1 MSFNLTTRPAF
12 LKKLPATPVLV
23 SLFALFFALI
33 PISLAPAL
41 TKLSEHEI
49 GPNAV
54 AFHRSWIAAIV
65 FAILSARATVRTR
78 QESVDVLIPEV
89 LNNVANSKESKAIA
103 VIAPPVIAPPPA
115 TIAKP
120 PMTKKEVGLLLI
132 TGIAATASLLLWTWS
147 LSETGVANVA
157 LLSNLNPLFVGLAGY
172 FWFGQKFDRRFV
184 IGLVVALVGAVAFEL
199 SEAQFSADQIQGD
212 VLAFVSAIFIA
223 TYLILIEKL
232 QGRFSTSTIMMWRCG
247 ITTVFLLPLLPFI
260 EDRLFPQTQTGWLL
274 IIGQALFCQVL
285 GQGLLAYSLSKLS
298 SSVVAITLLLE
309 PIIASIF
316 AWFIFGE
323 QITLADWI
331 CFVVVLGGVYLAQ
344 SSKAAVKTTP
354 IEVP

>member
-1 MSFNLTTRPAF
+1 MSFKLAEKPSI
-12 LKKLPATPVLV
+12 LQKLPATPVLV
-23 SLFALFFALI
+23 SLAALFFALI

-54 AFHRSWIAAIV
+54 AFHRSWIAAVV
-65 FAILSARATVRTR
+65 FVLLSAR
-78 QESVDVLIPEV
+78 ESARDRKAASDVMVPEV
-89 LNNVANSKESKAIA
+89 IA
-103 VIAPPVIAPPPA
+103 GKSIDNIE
-115 TIAKP
+115 KQ
-120 PMTKKEVGLLLI
+120 PMTKKEVGLLLV
-132 TGIAATASLLLWTWS
+132 TGTAATASLLLWTWS

-157 LLSNLNPLFVGLAGY
+157 LLSNLNPIFVGLAGY
-172 FWFGQKFDRRFV
+172 FLFGQKFDRRFV
-184 IGLVVALVGAVAFEL
+184 IGLVLAIAGAVAFEL
-199 SEAQFSADQIQGD
+199 SEAQFSADQLQGD
-212 VLAFVSAIFIA
+212 ALAFISAVFIA

-247 ITTVFLLPLLPFI
+247 ITTIFLLPLLPFI
-260 EDRLFPQTQTGWLL
+260 EDRLFPQTQNGWLL
-274 IIGQALFCQVL
+274 IIFQALFCQVL

-298 SSVVAITLLLE
+298 SGVVAITLLLE

-354 IEVP
+354 TEIP

>member
-1 MSFNLTTRPAF
+1 M
-12 LKKLPATPVLV
+12 LV
-23 SLFALFFALI
+23 SLAALFFALI

-54 AFHRSWIAAIV
+54 AFHRSWIAAVV
-65 FAILSARATVRTR
+65 FVLLSAR
-78 QESVDVLIPEV
+78 ESARDRKAASDVMVPEV
-89 LNNVANSKESKAIA
+89 IA
-103 VIAPPVIAPPPA
+103 GKSIDNIE
-115 TIAKP
+115 KQ
-120 PMTKKEVGLLLI
+120 PMTKKEVGLLLV
-132 TGIAATASLLLWTWS
+132 TGTAATASLLLWTWS

-157 LLSNLNPLFVGLAGY
+157 LLSNLNPIFVGLAGY
-172 FWFGQKFDRRFV
+172 FLFGQKFDRRFV
-184 IGLVVALVGAVAFEL
+184 IGLVLAIAGAVAFEL
-199 SEAQFSADQIQGD
+199 SEAQFSADQLQGD
-212 VLAFVSAIFIA
+212 ALAFISAVFIA

-247 ITTVFLLPLLPFI
+247 ITTIFLLPLLPFI
-260 EDRLFPQTQTGWLL
+260 EDRLFPQTQNGWLL
-274 IIGQALFCQVL
+274 IIFQALFCQVL

-298 SSVVAITLLLE
+298 SGVVAITLLLE

-354 IEVP
+354 TEIP

>member
-1 MSFNLTTRPAF
+1 MSFIAKRPAI
-12 LKKLPATPVLV
+12 LQKLPATPVLV
-23 SLFALFFALI
+23 SLAALFFALI

-54 AFHRSWIAAIV
+54 AFHRSWIAAVV
-65 FAILSARATVRTR
+65 FALLSAREATRARKVA
-78 QESVDVLIPEV
+78 SDVMVPV
-89 LNNVANSKESKAIA
+89 AIA
-103 VIAPPVIAPPPA
+103 DKSIDNIE
-115 TIAKP
+115 KQ
-120 PMTKKEVGLLLI
+120 PMTKKEVGLLLV
-132 TGIAATASLLLWTWS
+132 TGTAATASLLLWTWS
-147 LSETGVANVA
+147 LSETSVANVA
-157 LLSNLNPLFVGLAGY
+157 LLSNLNPIFVGLAGY
-172 FWFGQKFDRRFV
+172 FLFGQKFDRRFV
-184 IGLVVALVGAVAFEL
+184 IGLVLALAGAAAFEL

-212 VLAFVSAIFIA
+212 ALAFISAVFIA

-247 ITTVFLLPLLPFI
+247 ITTIFLLPLLPFI
-260 EDRLFPQTQTGWLL
+260 EDRLLPQTQNGWLL
-274 IIGQALFCQVL
+274 IIFQALFCQVL

-298 SSVVAITLLLE
+298 SGVVAITLLLE

-344 SSKAAVKTTP
+344 SSKAAIKITP
-354 IEVP
+354 TEVP

>member
-1 MSFNLTTRPAF
+1 MSFKLAEKPAI
-12 LKKLPATPVLV
+12 LQKLPATPVLV
-23 SLFALFFALI
+23 SLAALFFALI

-65 FAILSARATVRTR
+65 FAILSARDSARAR
-78 QESVDVLIPEV
+78 QTTSDVMVPE
-89 LNNVANSKESKAIA
+89 AIA
-103 VIAPPVIAPPPA
+103 GKSIDNIE
-115 TIAKP
+115 KQ
-120 PMTKKEVGLLLI
+120 PMTKKEVGLLLV
-132 TGIAATASLLLWTWS
+132 TGTAATASLLLWTWS

-157 LLSNLNPLFVGLAGY
+157 LLSNLNPIFVGLAGY
-172 FWFGQKFDRRFV
+172 FLFGQKFDRRFV
-184 IGLVVALVGAVAFEL
+184 IGLVLAIAGAVAFEL
-199 SEAQFSADQIQGD
+199 SEAQFSADQLQGD
-212 VLAFVSAIFIA
+212 ALAFISAVFIA

-247 ITTVFLLPLLPFI
+247 ITTAFLLPLLPFI
-260 EDRLFPQTQTGWLL
+260 EDRLLPQTQNGWLL
-274 IIGQALFCQVL
+274 IIFQALFCQVL

-298 SSVVAITLLLE
+298 SGVVAITLLLE

-316 AWFIFGE
+316 ALFIFGE

-354 IEVP
+354 IEIP

>member
-1 MSFNLTTRPAF
+1 MSFNLAKRP
-12 LKKLPATPVLV
+12 LILQKLPATPVLV
-23 SLFALFFALI
+23 SLVALFFSLI

-65 FAILSARATVRTR
+65 FALLSAREATRIR
-78 QESVDVLIPEV
+78 KEASDVILPD
-89 LNNVANSKESKAIA
+89 
-103 VIAPPVIAPPPA
+103 VIASKSIDS
-115 TIAKP
+115 IEKQ
-120 PMTKKEVGLLLI
+120 PMTKQEVGLLLI

-157 LLSNLNPLFVGLAGY
+157 LLSNLNPIFVGLAGY
-172 FWFGQKFDRRFV
+172 FWFGQQFDRRFV
-184 IGLVVALVGAVAFEL
+184 VGLVLALGGAVAFEL
-199 SEAQFSADQIQGD
+199 SEAQFTVDQLQGD
-212 VLAFVSAIFIA
+212 ALAFISAAFIA

-247 ITTVFLLPLLPFI
+247 VTTTFLLPLLPFV
-260 EDRLFPQTQTGWLL
+260 EDRLLPHTQMGWFL
-274 IIGQALFCQVL
+274 IIFQALFCQVL

-344 SSKAAVKTTP
+344 SSKSAVKTTP

>member
-1 MSFNLTTRPAF
+1 MSFNIAKRPAI
-12 LKKLPATPVLV
+12 LQKLPATPVLI
-23 SLFALFFALI
+23 SFAALFFALI

-65 FAILSARATVRTR
+65 FALLSARETTR
-78 QESVDVLIPEV
+78 KSREVMVPEV
-89 LNNVANSKESKAIA
+89 LAQAT
-103 VIAPPVIAPPPA
+103 PA
-115 TIAKP
+115 EKQ
-120 PMTKKEVGLLLI
+120 PMTKQEVGLLLI

-172 FWFGQKFDRRFV
+172 FLFGQKFDRRFIV
-184 IGLVVALVGAVAFEL
+184 GLVLALGGAVAFEL
-199 SEAQFSADQIQGD
+199 SEAQFTVDQLQGD
-212 VLAFVSAIFIA
+212 ALAFISAVFIA

-247 ITTVFLLPLLPFI
+247 VTTTFLLPLLPFI
-260 EDRLFPQTQTGWLL
+260 EDSLLPQTQMGWFL
-274 IIGQALFCQVL
+274 IIFQALFCQVL
-285 GQGLLAYSLSKLS
+285 GQGLLAYSLGKLS

-331 CFVVVLGGVYLAQ
+331 CFIVVLGGVYLAQ
-344 SSKAAVKTTP
+344 SSESAVKTTP

>member
-1 MSFNLTTRPAF
+1 MSFNIVTRPAF

-23 SLFALFFALI
+23 SLFALFFSLI

-41 TKLSEHEI
+41 TKLSEQEI

-65 FAILSARATVRTR
+65 FALLSAREATRSR
-78 QESVDVLIPEV
+78 QESADLLIPE
-89 LNNVANSKESKAIA
+89 LIA
-103 VIAPPVIAPPPA
+103 ARPE
-115 TIAKP
+115 KP

-132 TGIAATASLLLWTWS
+132 TGTAATASLLLWTWS

-172 FWFGQKFDRRFV
+172 FLFGQKFDRRFV
-184 IGLVVALVGAVAFEL
+184 IGLVLALAGAVAFEL

-212 VLAFVSAIFIA
+212 ILAFVSAVFIA

-232 QGRFSTSTIMMWRCG
+232 QGRFSTSTIMMWRCSV
-247 ITTVFLLPLLPFI
+247 TTLFLLPLLPFI
-260 EDRLFPQTQTGWLL
+260 EDRLLPQTQTGWLL

-344 SSKAAVKTTP
+344 SSKVAVKTTP
-354 IEVP
+354 IEIP

>member
-1 MSFNLTTRPAF
+1 MSFIAKRPSI
-12 LKKLPATPVLV
+12 LQKLPATPVLI
-23 SLFALFFALI
+23 SLAALFFALI

-65 FAILSARATVRTR
+65 FALLSAR
-78 QESVDVLIPEV
+78 ESSRARKDLSMVSEIGS
-89 LNNVANSKESKAIA
+89 NANMAIE
-103 VIAPPVIAPPPA
+103 
-115 TIAKP
+115 KP

-132 TGIAATASLLLWTWS
+132 TGTAATASLLLWTWS

-157 LLSNLNPLFVGLAGY
+157 LLSNLNPIFVGLAGY

-184 IGLVVALVGAVAFEL
+184 IGLVLALAGAVAFEL

-212 VLAFVSAIFIA
+212 ALAFISAIFIA

-247 ITTVFLLPLLPFI
+247 VTTIFLLPLLPFI
-260 EDRLFPQTQTGWLL
+260 EDRLFPQTQMGWLL
-274 IIGQALFCQVL
+274 IIFQALFCQVL

-298 SSVVAITLLLE
+298 SGVVAITLLLE

-323 QITLADWI
+323 QITVADWI

-344 SSKAAVKTTP
+344 SSEAAVKTTP
-354 IEVP
+354 TEIP

>member
-1 MSFNLTTRPAF
+1 MSFNLAEKPAI
-12 LKKLPATPVLV
+12 LQKLPSTPVLV

-54 AFHRSWIAAIV
+54 AFHRSWIAAVV
-65 FAILSARATVRTR
+65 FALLSAREAVRDR
-78 QESVDVLIPEV
+78 KAAADVMLPEAIERSTGGV
-89 LNNVANSKESKAIA
+89 GTAIA
-103 VIAPPVIAPPPA
+103 PVKPLVIE
-115 TIAKP
+115 KQ
-120 PMTKKEVGLLLI
+120 PMTKKEVGLLLV

-157 LLSNLNPLFVGLAGY
+157 LLSNLNPIFVGLAGY
-172 FWFGQKFDRRFV
+172 FLFGQKFDRRFV
-184 IGLVVALVGAVAFEL
+184 IGLVLALAGAVAFEL

-212 VLAFVSAIFIA
+212 ALAFISAVFIA

-232 QGRFSTSTIMMWRCG
+232 QGRFSTSTIMMWRCSV
-247 ITTVFLLPLLPFI
+247 TTIFLLPLLPFI
-260 EDRLFPQTQTGWLL
+260 EDRLFPQTQNGWLL
-274 IIGQALFCQVL
+274 IIFQALFCQVL

-298 SSVVAITLLLE
+298 SGVVAITLLLE

>member
-1 MSFNLTTRPAF
+1 MSFNLTEKPAI
-12 LKKLPATPVLV
+12 LQKLPATPVLV
-23 SLFALFFALI
+23 SLASLLFALI

-65 FAILSARATVRTR
+65 FALLAARESTRTR
-78 QESVDVLIPEV
+78 QKPSDVLVPD
-89 LNNVANSKESKAIA
+89 SIA
-103 VIAPPVIAPPPA
+103 GKLIDHSE
-115 TIAKP
+115 KQ
-120 PMTKKEVGLLLI
+120 PMTKKEVVLLLV
-132 TGIAATASLLLWTWS
+132 TGTAATASLLLWTWS
-147 LSETGVANVA
+147 LSETSVANVA
-157 LLSNLNPLFVGLAGY
+157 LLSNLNPIFVGVAGY
-172 FWFGQKFDRRFV
+172 FLFGQKFDRRFV
-184 IGLVVALVGAVAFEL
+184 IGLILALIGAVAFEL
-199 SEAQFSADQIQGD
+199 SEAQFSADQLQGD
-212 VLAFVSAIFIA
+212 ALAFISAVFIA

-247 ITTVFLLPLLPFI
+247 VTTIFLLPLLPFI
-260 EDRLFPQTQTGWLL
+260 EDRLWPQTQNGWLL
-274 IIGQALFCQVL
+274 IIFQALFCQVL

-298 SSVVAITLLLE
+298 SGVVAITLLLE

-354 IEVP
+354 TEVP

>member
-1 MSFNLTTRPAF
+1 MSFNLAEKPTI
-12 LKKLPATPVLV
+12 LQKLPATPVLV
-23 SLFALFFALI
+23 SLAALFFALI

-54 AFHRSWIAAIV
+54 AFHRSWIAAVV
-65 FAILSARATVRTR
+65 FALLSTRESARDRKAV
-78 QESVDVLIPEV
+78 SDVMVPEV
-89 LNNVANSKESKAIA
+89 IA
-103 VIAPPVIAPPPA
+103 GKSIDHIE
-115 TIAKP
+115 KQ
-120 PMTKKEVGLLLI
+120 PMTKKEVGLLLV
-132 TGIAATASLLLWTWS
+132 TGTAATASLLLWTWS

-157 LLSNLNPLFVGLAGY
+157 LLSNLNPIFVGLAGY
-172 FWFGQKFDRRFV
+172 FLFGQKFDRRFV
-184 IGLVVALVGAVAFEL
+184 IGLVMAIAGAVAFEL
-199 SEAQFSADQIQGD
+199 SEAQFSADQLQGD
-212 VLAFVSAIFIA
+212 ALAFISAIFIA

-247 ITTVFLLPLLPFI
+247 ITTIFLLPLLPFI
-260 EDRLFPQTQTGWLL
+260 EDRLLPQTQNGWLL
-274 IIGQALFCQVL
+274 IIFQALFCQVL

-298 SSVVAITLLLE
+298 SGVVAITLLLE

-323 QITLADWI
+323 QITLADWS

-354 IEVP
+354 TEIP

>member
-1 MSFNLTTRPAF
+1 MSFNLAKRPSI
-12 LKKLPATPVLV
+12 LQKLPATPVLV
-23 SLFALFFALI
+23 SLVALFFSLI

-65 FAILSARATVRTR
+65 FALLSAREATRVR
-78 QESVDVLIPEV
+78 QDSSEVIVPESIGSS
-89 LNNVANSKESKAIA
+89 AAIE
-103 VIAPPVIAPPPA
+103 
-115 TIAKP
+115 KQ
-120 PMTKKEVGLLLI
+120 PMTKSEVGLLLI
-132 TGIAATASLLLWTWS
+132 TGTAATASLLLWTWS

-157 LLSNLNPLFVGLAGY
+157 LLSNLNPIFVGLAGY
-172 FWFGQKFDRRFV
+172 FLFGHKFDKRFV
-184 IGLVVALVGAVAFEL
+184 IGLVLALAGAVAFEL

-212 VLAFVSAIFIA
+212 ALAFISAVFIA

-247 ITTVFLLPLLPFI
+247 VTTIFLLPLLPFI
-260 EDRLFPQTQTGWLL
+260 EDRLFPQTQMGWLL
-274 IIGQALFCQVL
+274 IIFQALFCQVL

-298 SSVVAITLLLE
+298 SGVVAITLLLE

-354 IEVP
+354 TEIP

>member
-1 MSFNLTTRPAF
+1 MSFIAKRP
-12 LKKLPATPVLV
+12 LILQKLPATPVLV
-23 SLFALFFALI
+23 SLFALFFSLI

-41 TKLSEHEI
+41 TKLSEQEI

-54 AFHRSWIAAIV
+54 AFHRSWIAAVV
-65 FAILSARATVRTR
+65 FALLSAREAARAR
-78 QESVDVLIPEV
+78 KMASDVMVPE
-89 LNNVANSKESKAIA
+89 AIA
-103 VIAPPVIAPPPA
+103 AIAPQKID
-115 TIAKP
+115 KQ

-132 TGIAATASLLLWTWS
+132 TGTAATASLLLWTWS

-157 LLSNLNPLFVGLAGY
+157 LLSNLNPIFVGLAGY
-172 FWFGQKFDRRFV
+172 FLFGQKFDRRFV
-184 IGLVVALVGAVAFEL
+184 IGLVLAIAGAVAFEL
-199 SEAQFSADQIQGD
+199 SEAQFSADQLQGD
-212 VLAFVSAIFIA
+212 ALAFISAVFIA

-247 ITTVFLLPLLPFI
+247 ITTTFLLPLLPFI
-260 EDRLFPQTQTGWLL
+260 EDRLLPQTQNGWLL
-274 IIGQALFCQVL
+274 IIFQALFCQVL

-298 SSVVAITLLLE
+298 SGVVAITLLLE

>member
-1 MSFNLTTRPAF
+1 MSFKLAEKPAI
-12 LKKLPATPVLV
+12 LQKLPATPVLI
-23 SLFALFFALI
+23 SLAALFFALI

-54 AFHRSWIAAIV
+54 AFHRSWIAAVV
-65 FAILSARATVRTR
+65 FALLSARETARDSSACASGDR
-78 QESVDVLIPEV
+78 KAASDVMIPE
-89 LNNVANSKESKAIA
+89 AIA
-103 VIAPPVIAPPPA
+103 GKSIDSSE
-115 TIAKP
+115 KQ
-120 PMTKKEVGLLLI
+120 PMTKKEVGLLLV

-157 LLSNLNPLFVGLAGY
+157 LLSNLNPIFVGLAGY
-172 FWFGQKFDRRFV
+172 FLFGQKFDRRFV
-184 IGLVVALVGAVAFEL
+184 IGLVLAIAGAVAFEL
-199 SEAQFSADQIQGD
+199 SEAQFSADQLQGD
-212 VLAFVSAIFIA
+212 ALAFISAVFIA

-247 ITTVFLLPLLPFI
+247 ITTIFLLPLLPFI
-260 EDRLFPQTQTGWLL
+260 EDRLLPQTQNGWLL
-274 IIGQALFCQVL
+274 IIFQALFCQVL

-298 SSVVAITLLLE
+298 SGVVAITLLLE

-344 SSKAAVKTTP
+344 SSKAAVKITP
-354 IEVP
+354 TEIP

>member
-1 MSFNLTTRPAF
+1 MSFNLAERPSI
-12 LKKLPATPVLV
+12 LQKLPATPVLV
-23 SLFALFFALI
+23 SFAALFFALI

-54 AFHRSWIAAIV
+54 AFHRSWIAAVV
-65 FAILSARATVRTR
+65 FALVSAR
-78 QESVDVLIPEV
+78 ESVRARKVASDMMVPEM
-89 LNNVANSKESKAIA
+89 IA
-103 VIAPPVIAPPPA
+103 S
-115 TIAKP
+115 TIAGKSIENIEKQ
-120 PMTKKEVGLLLI
+120 PMTKKEVGLLLV
-132 TGIAATASLLLWTWS
+132 TGTAASASLLLWTWS

-157 LLSNLNPLFVGLAGY
+157 LLSNLNPIFVGLAGY
-172 FWFGQKFDRRFV
+172 FLFGQKFDRRFV
-184 IGLVVALVGAVAFEL
+184 IGLVLAIAGAVAFEL

-212 VLAFVSAIFIA
+212 ALAFISAIFIA

-247 ITTVFLLPLLPFI
+247 ITTIFLLPLLPFI
-260 EDRLFPQTQTGWLL
+260 EDRLLPQTQNGWLL
-274 IIGQALFCQVL
+274 IIFQALFCQVL

-298 SSVVAITLLLE
+298 SGVVAITLLLE

-344 SSKAAVKTTP
+344 SSKAAVKITP
-354 IEVP
+354 TEVP

>member
-1 MSFNLTTRPAF
+1 MSFKLAEKPAI
-12 LKKLPATPVLV
+12 LQKLPATPVLI
-23 SLFALFFALI
+23 SLAALFFALI

-54 AFHRSWIAAIV
+54 AFHRSWIAAVV
-65 FAILSARATVRTR
+65 FAVLSAREAVRDSSACASGDR
-78 QESVDVLIPEV
+78 KAASDVMLPE
-89 LNNVANSKESKAIA
+89 
-103 VIAPPVIAPPPA
+103 
-115 TIAKP
+115 TIADKSLDSKGKQ
-120 PMTKKEVGLLLI
+120 PMTKKEVGLLLV
-132 TGIAATASLLLWTWS
+132 TGTAATASLLLWTWS

-157 LLSNLNPLFVGLAGY
+157 LLSNLNPIFVGLAGY
-172 FWFGQKFDRRFV
+172 FLFGQKFDRRFV
-184 IGLVVALVGAVAFEL
+184 IGLVLAIAGAVAFEL
-199 SEAQFSADQIQGD
+199 SEAQFSADQLQGD
-212 VLAFVSAIFIA
+212 ALAFISAVFIA

-247 ITTVFLLPLLPFI
+247 ITTAFLLPLLPFI
-260 EDRLFPQTQTGWLL
+260 EDRLLPQTQNGWLL
-274 IIGQALFCQVL
+274 IIFQALFCQVL

-298 SSVVAITLLLE
+298 SGVVAITLLLE

-354 IEVP
+354 TEIP

>member
-1 MSFNLTTRPAF
+1 MSFNLAEKPAI
-12 LKKLPATPVLV
+12 LQKLPATPVLV
-23 SLFALFFALI
+23 SLAALFFALI

-54 AFHRSWIAAIV
+54 AFHRSWIAAVV
-65 FAILSARATVRTR
+65 FVLLSAR
-78 QESVDVLIPEV
+78 ESARDRKAASDMMVPEV
-89 LNNVANSKESKAIA
+89 IA
-103 VIAPPVIAPPPA
+103 GKSIDHLE
-115 TIAKP
+115 KQ
-120 PMTKKEVGLLLI
+120 PMTKKEVGLLLV
-132 TGIAATASLLLWTWS
+132 TGTAATASLLLWTWS

-157 LLSNLNPLFVGLAGY
+157 LLSNLNPIFVGLAGY
-172 FWFGQKFDRRFV
+172 FLFGQKFDRRFV
-184 IGLVVALVGAVAFEL
+184 IGLVLAIAGAVAFEL
-199 SEAQFSADQIQGD
+199 SEAQFSADQLQGD
-212 VLAFVSAIFIA
+212 ALAFISAVFIA

-247 ITTVFLLPLLPFI
+247 ITTIFLLPLLPFI
-260 EDRLFPQTQTGWLL
+260 EDRLLPQTQNGWLL
-274 IIGQALFCQVL
+274 IIFQALFCQVL

-298 SSVVAITLLLE
+298 SGVVAITLLLE

-354 IEVP
+354 TEIP

>member
-1 MSFNLTTRPAF
+1 MSFIAKRP
-12 LKKLPATPVLV
+12 LILQKLPATPVLI
-23 SLFALFFALI
+23 SLFALFFSLI

-54 AFHRSWIAAIV
+54 AFHRSWIAAVV
-65 FAILSARATVRTR
+65 FALLSAREAARARKTA
-78 QESVDVLIPEV
+78 SDVIVPE
-89 LNNVANSKESKAIA
+89 AIA
-103 VIAPPVIAPPPA
+103 AIAPQAID
-115 TIAKP
+115 KQ

-132 TGIAATASLLLWTWS
+132 TGTAATASLLLWTWS

-157 LLSNLNPLFVGLAGY
+157 LLSNLNPIFVGLAGY
-172 FWFGQKFDRRFV
+172 FLFGHKFDRRFV
-184 IGLVVALVGAVAFEL
+184 IGLVLAIAGAVAFEL
-199 SEAQFSADQIQGD
+199 SEAKFSADQLQGD
-212 VLAFVSAIFIA
+212 ALAFISAIFIA

-247 ITTVFLLPLLPFI
+247 ITTTFLLPLLPFI
-260 EDRLFPQTQTGWLL
+260 EDRLLPQTQNGWLL
-274 IIGQALFCQVL
+274 IIFQALFCQVL

-298 SSVVAITLLLE
+298 SGVVAITLLLE